1 MYQYR
6 VFVKD
11 CLNLGGLVKS
21 NINCLSF
28 QIKRDLLEKATSTF
42 NLEYIDP
49 NIDIGD
55 VLGLYD
61 MYGTNYFI
69 GVIEEIDVESNQ
81 ITCTSNISYFN
92 YQWLYNPLREESGST
107 EELIKKEFE
116 NTFLNA
122 NDYLMRTKYGNIQIS
137 TVTTEKSLLLPLK
150 DDNTVESFE
159 DFIYDCYSNFDIIC
173 DFKAYFEQI
182 PPTLTIDASA
192 INRDPIKIG
201 NNFNAIQNFRINTDT
216 FENNKLI
223 IYNGDGTQL
232 RGVYYGSTG
241 GITQDDES
249 PLRLKKINNVIQFSD
264 DEIDLILAQNL
275 QNNMYNHK
283 ITFDLVL
290 DNQLYDFF
298 DLFKLGC
305 PVEIYYNGIY
315 YNTIFTGYEYI
326 KEENQRVSS
335 VSITCGKVRNSLT
348 SKILRYVK

>member
-28 QIKRDLLEKATSTF
+28 QIQRDLLEKATSTF

-55 VLGLYD
+55 ILGLYD
-61 MYGTNYFI
+61 MYGTNLYI
-69 GVIEEIDVESNQ
+69 GVISEIDVDTSQ

-92 YQWLYNPLREESGST
+92 YTWLYDALRSETGST
-107 EELIKKEFE
+107 EELIKKLFE
-116 NTFLNA
+116 NVFKNS
-122 NDYLMRTKYGNIQIS
+122 NDYLMRAKYGDIDIS
-137 TVTTEKSLLLPLK
+137 TLTTSTNYLLPLK
-150 DDNTVESFE
+150 DDMTIESFE
-159 DFIYDCYSNFDIIC
+159 DFIYDCYTNFDIIC
-173 DFKAYFEQI
+173 DFKAYFEQTN
-182 PPTLTIDASA
+182 PTLTIDASA
-192 INRDPIKIG
+192 KDREPIKLG
-201 NNFNAIQNFRINTDT
+201 NNFNAIQNFKINTDT

-223 IYNGDGTQL
+223 IYNSDGTEL
-232 RGVYYGSTG
+232 RGVYFGSSG

-264 DEIDLILAQNL
+264 DEISLILAQNL

-290 DNQLYDFF
+290 NNELYDFF
-298 DLFKLGC
+298 ELFKLGC
-305 PVEIYYNGIY
+305 PVEIYYNGVY

-326 KEENQRVSS
+326 KEENEKVSA

-348 SKILRYVK
+348 SKILRYVR

>member
-11 CLNLGGLVKS
+11 CLNLSGLVKS

-49 NIDIGD
+49 NIEVGD

-69 GVIEEIDVESNQ
+69 GVIDEIDVESNQ
-81 ITCTSNISYFN
+81 VTCTSNISYFK
-92 YQWLYNPLREESGST
+92 YLWLYDPLRSETGST

-116 NTFLNA
+116 NVFINS
-122 NDYLMRTKYGNIQIS
+122 NDYLMRAKYNEIDIS
-137 TVTTEKSLLLPLK
+137 TITTSVNHLLPLK
-150 DDNTVESFE
+150 DDNTTEDFE
-159 DFIYDCYSNFDIIC
+159 DFIYNCYANFDIIC
-173 DFKAYFEQI
+173 DFKAYFEQT

-192 INRDPIKIG
+192 INRAPIKIG
-201 NNFNAIQNFRINTDT
+201 NNYNAISNFKINTDT
-216 FENNKLI
+216 FENNKLV
-223 IYNGDGTQL
+223 IYNNDGTEL

-249 PLRLKKINNVIQFSD
+249 PLRLKKINNVIVFSD
-264 DEIDLILAQNL
+264 DELELVVAQNL
-275 QNNMYNHK
+275 SNNMYNHK

-305 PVEIYYNGIY
+305 PIEIYFNGVY

-326 KEENQRVSS
+326 KEENQRVSAVS
-335 VSITCGKVRNSLT
+335 VTCGKVRNSLT
-348 SKILRYVK
+348 SKLLRYVR